1 MNDET
6 NRERPDEPEPTRP
19 QQAGADELA
28 RGLERLERA
37 LRAGPPA
44 PRDHGPVRA
53 AMPAMAAAEL
63 RGERIAD
70 LFPAEVGHLDACAA
84 CSLEY
89 GALVD
94 ALLELDAASVGGEAA
109 ALPAPHMPARL
120 LAGLRLRG
128 WVIGAAQ
135 AVLAG
140 AQHSAEGVEQA
151 VDALVERLGAAL
163 GPGIGGAAAAPVPL
177 AFDADDAE
185 SALIAATWRAA
196 ELLAGQASAAELAA
210 LAARGELAR
219 QARAAAEEAAHAV
232 DLPRR
237 ARARFVAEFVRRVE
251 ADPAA
256 VVALGDQTA

>member
-6 NRERPDEPEPTRP
+6 NRAHPEEPIRPP
-19 QQAGADELA
+19 QVTPDELA

-37 LRAGPPA
+37 LRAGPPS

-70 LFPAEVGHLDACAA
+70 LFPAEVAHLDVCAA
-84 CSLEY
+84 CSEEY

-94 ALLELDAASVGGEAA
+94 ALLELEAASLGGEAA
-109 ALPAPHMPARL
+109 APPAAHMPARL
-120 LAGLRLRG
+120 AAGLRLRG
-128 WVIGAAQ
+128 WVIAAAQ

-140 AQHSAEGVEQA
+140 AQRSAEGVEQA
-151 VDALVERLGAAL
+151 VDALVERLGAPGAL
-163 GPGIGGAAAAPVPL
+163 GGAAAAPVPL
-177 AFDADDAE
+177 AFDAGDAGA
-185 SALIAATWRAA
+185 ALIAATWRAT

-210 LAARGELAR
+210 LAARGELAA
-219 QARAAAEEAAHAV
+219 QAHAAAEEAARAV
-232 DLPRR
+232 GLPRA
-237 ARARFVAEFVRRVE
+237 ARARFTADFTRRVE

-256 VVALGDQTA
+256 VIALGSPDAEA